1 MALLALHHRMLSLQG
16 KAGFLM
22 LEFDIKSRL
31 AGFPTFGR
39 VTITARNFDVAVRMI
54 HRGDLGVSLV
64 KQQKR
69 PHENITRKAQGER
82 CRAKSRE
89 RIAQAS

>member
-1 MALLALHHRMLSLQG
+1 
-16 KAGFLM
+16 
-22 LEFDIKSRL
+22 
-31 AGFPTFGR
+31 
-39 VTITARNFDVAVRMI
+39 VRMI
-54 HRGDLGVSLV
+54 YRGDLGVSLV